1 MNELNTMIRS
11 FKRVSRLTPNE
22 YGLIEVKFTKGAL
35 EEIIGYLQELQKAR
49 EEE

>member
-1 MNELNTMIRS
+1 MSELDKMICNLN
-11 FKRVSRLTPNE
+11 RVSRLTPNE

-35 EEIIGYLQELQKAR
+35 EELIAYLQELQKAR